1 MLHILVRR
9 FHCLDSTCP
18 RRTFAERLTGIAA
31 ISARRTDRLGT
42 LQRHLALTTGGEAGH
57 G

>member
-1 MLHILVRR
+1 MLHVLVRR